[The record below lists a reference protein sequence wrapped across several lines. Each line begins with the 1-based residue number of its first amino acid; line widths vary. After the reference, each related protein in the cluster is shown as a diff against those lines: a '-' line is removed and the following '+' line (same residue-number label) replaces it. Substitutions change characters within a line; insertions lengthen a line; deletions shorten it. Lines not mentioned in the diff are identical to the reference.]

1 MKISRITSDGKVKI
15 SVNIP
20 EKLLLELDDNRS
32 LVNQDRSIWITSA
45 IMEKI
50 ASIRQQKNKDNKSDE

>member
-20 EKLLLELDDNRS
+20 EKLLLELDENRS

>member
-1 MKISRITSDGKVKI
+1 MRQSRITSDGKVKI

-20 EKLLLELDDNRS
+20 ERLLVELDLHRS
-32 LVNQDRSIWITSA
+32 LVKQDRSIWITSA

-50 ASIRQQKNKDNKSDE
+50 ASIKQKNKDVKIND